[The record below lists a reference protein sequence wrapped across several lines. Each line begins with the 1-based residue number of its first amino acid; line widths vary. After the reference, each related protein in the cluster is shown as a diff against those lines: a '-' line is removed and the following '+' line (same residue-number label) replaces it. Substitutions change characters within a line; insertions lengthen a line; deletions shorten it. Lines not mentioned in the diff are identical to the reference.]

1 MDSRKKIK
9 LKIIVL
15 LMIHFEAEAQQNV
28 MQLTAAIFFLSQT
41 VGVKTEKNLD
51 FSTEKGMMPS
61 VKFGYG

>member
-28 MQLTAAIFFLSQT
+28 MQLTAVNFFFIT
-41 VGVKTEKNLD
+41 NCGC
-51 FSTEKGMMPS
+51 
-61 VKFGYG
+61 